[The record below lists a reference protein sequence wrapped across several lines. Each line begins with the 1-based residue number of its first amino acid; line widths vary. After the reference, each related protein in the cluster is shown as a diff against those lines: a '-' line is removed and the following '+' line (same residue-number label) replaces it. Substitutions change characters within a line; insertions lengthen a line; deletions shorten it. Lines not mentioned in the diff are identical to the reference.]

1 MVFQIVLLFINNLS
15 QFDVILIRHIL
26 VRRLKRRL
34 YVSLTHFIVI
44 VIYVLRQILDLYKR
58 IDIGILCALCF
69 VMVLY
74 CLGFVYT
81 INKYSLI
88 LIRDYFN

>member
-1 MVFQIVLLFINNLS
+1 MVFQIVPLFINNLS
-15 QFDVILIRHIL
+15 QFDVILIRHIPA
-26 VRRLKRRL
+26 RRPKRRL
-34 YVSLTHFIVI
+34 YVSLTHFIAMAI
-44 VIYVLRQILDLYKR
+44 CVLRQILDLHRR

-74 CLGFVYT
+74 RLGFVYA
-81 INKYSLI
+81 INKYCLV